1 MGDRA
6 NAPARTSAIDKLARR
21 LATPKWVANQPLL
34 AIPLPCPPRHRQGY
48 RRTMK
53 IAVFGLGYVGMTTA
67 ACLARSGHDVIGVDV
82 SEEKVAIVN
91 AGNSPITEPGLD
103 ELIARAVRKGLLSAT
118 KNARGHLD
126 DCALAIVC
134 VGTPSAPDGS
144 HNMSFIV
151 EVSHQIAHLVRP
163 ARSTK
168 LTVVFRSTVRPGT
181 IEELVLP
188 IFENALKGRM
198 DRVEIV
204 YNPEFLRESVAIE
217 DFFNPP
223 KIVVGTKDGE
233 RCAVLDELNAT
244 INAPTFYTTYRAAE
258 ITKFV
263 DNTFHA
269 VKVAFANE
277 VGRVC
282 EKLGISAT
290 TVHKIFVSDTK
301 LNISPYYLRPGGAFG
316 GSCLPK
322 DVRALQYIAS
332 DVGANTYL
340 VDSLLRSNDAHKNF
354 LFENCLKAI
363 PPGGHVLMLG
373 LSFKEDSDDLRE
385 SPNIDLARKF
395 LQSHVDL
402 SIYDPQVEP
411 SKLLGQNLG
420 YAFSSLPA
428 LRKLLISRSTV
439 ESDSFDLVVDTR
451 GWAKTMALRT
461 RQVINVNTLS

>member
-1 MGDRA
+1 
-6 NAPARTSAIDKLARR
+6 
-21 LATPKWVANQPLL
+21 
-34 AIPLPCPPRHRQGY
+34 
-48 RRTMK
+48 MK

-67 ACLARSGHDVIGVDV
+67 ACLARSGHEVIGVDV
-82 SEEKVAIVN
+82 SDEKVAIVN

-103 ELIARAVRKGLLSAT
+103 ELVARAVRKGLLSAT
-118 KNARGHLD
+118 QNARGHLD
-126 DCALAIVC
+126 NCALAIVC

-151 EVSHQIAHLVRP
+151 EVSHQIAELVRP

-198 DRVEIV
+198 DRVELV

-223 KIVVGTKDGE
+223 KIVIGTKDGE

-290 TVHKIFVSDTK
+290 TVHQIFVSDTK

-332 DVGANTYL
+332 DVGAHTYL

-354 LFENCLKAI
+354 LFESCLKVL
-363 PPGGHVLMLG
+363 PTGGHVLMLG

-395 LQSHVDL
+395 LQSHIDL

-428 LRKLLISRSTV
+428 LRKLLVSKSIA
-439 ESDSFDLVVDTR
+439 ESGSFDLVVDTR

-461 RQVINVNTLS
+461 RRVINVNTLS